1 VLDSVLTP
9 GSIPALNGCEDM
21 ARRANYGFEKRQ
33 KELKKQQKQ
42 TEKLEK
48 KQQKKDEAAAA
59 AAAGADVPAEDETD
73 LADDE

>member
-1 VLDSVLTP
+1 M
-9 GSIPALNGCEDM
+9 NGCATM

-59 AAAGADVPAEDETD
+59 AAAGADVPAADETD
-73 LADDE
+73 LGDRD